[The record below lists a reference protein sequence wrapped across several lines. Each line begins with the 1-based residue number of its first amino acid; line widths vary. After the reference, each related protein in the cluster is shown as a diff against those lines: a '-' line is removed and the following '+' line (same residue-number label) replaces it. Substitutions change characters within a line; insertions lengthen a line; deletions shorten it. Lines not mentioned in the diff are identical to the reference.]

1 MRVIS
6 KKRLREF
13 WAAHAG
19 AEPPLSRWH
28 QIAELARWG
37 NFDET
42 RKTFPRA
49 DQVKVKSKKTV
60 TVFDVGETGIRIVTE
75 INYPFGRLYIRFVL
89 VHDEYERGAWK
100 KIL

>member
-13 WAAHAG
+13 WAVHAD

-28 QIAELARWG
+28 KTAELARWG
-37 NFDET
+37 NFVET
-42 RKTFPRA
+42 RKTFPGA

-60 TVFDVGETGIRIVTE
+60 TVFNVGETGIRIIAEV
-75 INYPFGRLYIRFVL
+75 NYSFGRLYIRFVL
-89 VHDEYERGAWK
+89 AHDEYERGAWK
-100 KIL
+100 KT